1 MKSPFDSS
9 GKSLSFSL
17 RHQDLVEWWME
28 LGADG
33 DCGRTSWEV
42 LDSLRDAVTQCLASD
57 PPDLDEAE
65 HLTAKA
71 LSAITVG
78 SDEKV

>member
-1 MKSPFDSS
+1 MRSPFDPPDRSS
-9 GKSLSFSL
+9 FTPL
-17 RHQDLVEWWME
+17 RHQVIVDWWAE

-42 LDSLRDAVTQCLASD
+42 LDPIRDAVTDCLADD

-65 HLTAKA
+65 HLTARA
-71 LSAITVG
+71 LLAIVG
-78 SDEKV
+78 DDDEKV